1 VTTNAAP
8 VCSGGWP
15 RKRDNCK
22 EGSKA
27 SKADHQRLLVVSN
40 AGVNIGAAIIV
51 PMPAGSRWWAFF
63 GAAPW
68 LSGRC
73 GAVSDARELVSKAL
87 VSSVNHKYRE
97 EIMLKC
103 AAVFAL
109 LASPALAQDKAVD
122 PAALR
127 DCPPIGQSAK
137 GELIYGMDCKAL
149 KSENRMEV
157 LPNMPPTNM
166 KDTVIPKAG
175 GVQNPDTTPTKGET
189 R

>member
-1 VTTNAAP
+1 
-8 VCSGGWP
+8 
-15 RKRDNCK
+15 
-22 EGSKA
+22 
-27 SKADHQRLLVVSN
+27 
-40 AGVNIGAAIIV
+40 
-51 PMPAGSRWWAFF
+51 
-63 GAAPW
+63 
-68 LSGRC
+68 
-73 GAVSDARELVSKAL
+73 
-87 VSSVNHKYRE
+87 
-97 EIMLKC
+97 MLKC

-149 KSENRMEV
+149 KPENRMEV

-175 GVQNPDTTPTKGET
+175 GCKIPTRPRRRGKPDRLRDQIGGRNYVEAFLKGI
-189 R
+189 